1 MKKKCLIIFVKN
13 PKLGRAK
20 TRLAATIGMEAA
32 LEAYKRLLQRT
43 KAVTEELEVDKVVYY
58 DQFVD
63 REDLWVNQTYDKD
76 IQIEGDLGEKML
88 SAFEDSFNKGYQ
100 QVCIIGSDCYDLD
113 TEILQEA
120 FDSLELKDAVIGP
133 SKDGGYYLLGLSKPC
148 SAVFENKSWSTETVR
163 SETEQDFARLKMSYS
178 LLKELNDVDVES
190 DLGDWADDLVKT
202 SL

>member
-32 LEAYKRLLQRT
+32 LEAYRRLLQRT

-63 REDLWVNQTYDKD
+63 REDLWVNQIYDKD

-88 SAFEDSFNKGYQ
+88 SAFEDSFDKGYQ

-113 TEILQEA
+113 TETLQEA
-120 FDSLELKDAVIGP
+120 FNSLEQKDAVIGP

-148 SAVFENKSWSTETVR
+148 SAVFENKNWSTETVR
-163 SETEQDFARLKMSYS
+163 TETEQDFVRLNMSYS